1 MMSWTRRETAM
12 TPAAY
17 VEELRVER
25 ARQLLEQSGEQIELI
40 SARCGFGT
48 PETMRRAFARRVG
61 VPPADYRS
69 RFARVP
75 EPAGNAAN

>member
-1 MMSWTRRETAM
+1 M

-25 ARQLLEQSGEQIELI
+25 ARQLLEEGADPVEPI

-61 VPPADYRS
+61 VAPPRTA
-69 RFARVP
+69 
-75 EPAGNAAN
+75 PASGGRPKSPTPAH

>member
-1 MMSWTRRETAM
+1 MCSTPGM

-25 ARQLLEQSGEQIELI
+25 ARQLLEENTDPVELV

-48 PETMRRAFARRVG
+48 PETMRRAFSRRVG
-61 VPPADYRS
+61 VAPVAYRG
-69 RFARVP
+69 RFQRIS
-75 EPAGNAAN
+75 EPATATR